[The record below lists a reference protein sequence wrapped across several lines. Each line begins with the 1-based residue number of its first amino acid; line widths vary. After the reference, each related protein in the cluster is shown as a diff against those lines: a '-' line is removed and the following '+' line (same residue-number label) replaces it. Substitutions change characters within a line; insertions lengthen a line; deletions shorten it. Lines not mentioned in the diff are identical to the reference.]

1 MTHTM
6 TFQQHH
12 NPNHLIYAVF
22 SAMLLHAFIIMGVTF
37 VEPQGQAAQSIE
49 VTLALHKST
58 QANPKADFLAQA
70 NQQGSGQLAK
80 VSEMTTT
87 QVADF
92 LEAQINEITP
102 EDQMAFKPPPQEAE
116 HRLIVTHRFSRTKI
130 APSLHKKIQPTEF
143 FDEGLIQMS
152 AQSAAIA
159 SLEARLAEKRQAYAK
174 KPKTHTVSS
183 LSTREDYAAAYID
196 QFRQKVERMGNL
208 HYPDVA
214 KQKRL
219 QGEVRLLVAI
229 LPNGKVQNIQVRSS
243 SGSGVLDEAARRS
256 VRLAEP
262 FPPFTKTMRKNMDVL
277 QVIRTWR
284 FAESMYNE
292 G

>member
-1 MTHTM
+1 MIV
-6 TFQQHH
+6 QQHH

-22 SAMLLHAFIIMGVTF
+22 SAVLLHAFIILGITF
-37 VEPQGQAAQSIE
+37 VAPQGAPAHSME
-49 VTLALHKST
+49 VTLALHKSN

-70 NQQGSGQLAK
+70 NQQGSGQLDK
-80 VSEMTTT
+80 VAEMTTT

-92 LEAQINEITP
+92 VEAQVNQITP

-116 HRLIVTHRFSRTKI
+116 HRLIVTHRFSTAKV
-130 APSLHKKIQPTEF
+130 APSQHKKPQPTEY
-143 FDEGLIQMS
+143 FDDGLVQMS

-159 SLEARLAEKRQAYAK
+159 SLEARLAQKRQIYAK

-183 LSTREDYAAAYID
+183 LSAREDYAAGYID
-196 QFRQKVERMGNL
+196 TFRQNVERMGNL

-214 KQKRL
+214 KQRHL
-219 QGEVRLLVAI
+219 RGEVRLLVVV
-229 LPNGKVQNIQVRSS
+229 LPSGKVKDIQVRSS
-243 SGSGVLDEAARRS
+243 SGYGVLDEAARRS

-262 FPPFTKTMRKNMDVL
+262 FPPFTKAMRKEMDVL
-277 QVIRTWR
+277 QIIRTWR

-292 G
+292 S